1 MAVYCLDDDSFEFPP
16 AEDADPDDGLLAIGG
31 DFHPERLLN
40 AYAGGIFPWPV
51 AEGEPIT
58 WFSPD
63 PRFVLKAADL
73 HIPKSLA
80 KTLRKGLF
88 EYRVDTAFP
97 EMIYACAAVPR
108 PNQELPVAME
118 KPDCKIKRSDYGFKL
133 PCENATK
140 PEGWAWVWRREN
152 DEIYMNE
159 TTI

>member
-1 MAVYCLDDDSFEFPP
+1 
-16 AEDADPDDGLLAIGG
+16 LLAIGG
-31 DFHPERLLN
+31 DFCPERLLN

-73 HIPKSLA
+73 HIPKSLV

-97 EMIYACAAVPR
+97 GLTVRFTRNISPASVRRRFPAPS
-108 PNQELPVAME
+108 
-118 KPDCKIKRSDYGFKL
+118 I
-133 PCENATK
+133 
-140 PEGWAWVWRREN
+140 WRC
-152 DEIYMNE
+152 
-159 TTI
+159 

>member
-31 DFHPERLLN
+31 DFRPERLLN

-73 HIPKSLA
+73 HIPK
-80 KTLRKGLF
+80 
-88 EYRVDTAFP
+88 
-97 EMIYACAAVPR
+97 
-108 PNQELPVAME
+108 
-118 KPDCKIKRSDYGFKL
+118 
-133 PCENATK
+133 
-140 PEGWAWVWRREN
+140 
-152 DEIYMNE
+152 
-159 TTI
+159 